1 MTQPQIIS
9 SLDDIAE
16 RYDAVLC
23 DVWGV
28 LHNGERAYPAASAA
42 LQRMRAMGKPVI
54 LITNVPKPRGPI
66 PRQLDHAGVPRDA
79 WDAIVT
85 SGDAIRI
92 ELAARAP
99 GPMFKIGP
107 DDYDRTLWEGLGLER
122 ATLDDAR
129 FVAVSGLNLD
139 DETPTDYAGILAQ
152 AKARDLDLICANPD
166 IVVRVGDR
174 MIWCAGA
181 LAQNYE
187 AIGGRVVMAGKPFAP
202 IYDLAFRELALLG
215 PPASSPATSANA
227 NANDAANTVPAG
239 TPAVRDRSRIL
250 CIGDGV
256 PTDIAGANA
265 QGLDC
270 LFIASGMHGEALW
283 VDGRADAGKIE
294 AALAAERVH
303 ATYAMAALS

>member
-1 MTQPQIIS
+1 MSKPQIIS
-9 SLDDIAE
+9 SLDDIAD

-28 LHNGERAYPAASAA
+28 LHDGRTAYPAAGAA
-42 LQRMRAMGKPVI
+42 LQRFRAAGKPVV

-66 PRQLDHAGVPRDA
+66 PGQLDRAGVPRDA

-85 SGDAIRI
+85 SGDAIRF

-107 DDYDRTLWEGLGLER
+107 DDYDRTLWEGLDLAR
-122 ATLDDAR
+122 APIETAR
-129 FVAVSGLNLD
+129 FVAISGLNYD
-139 DETPTDYAGILAQ
+139 DETPADYADTLAA

-166 IVVRVGDR
+166 IVVRVGER
-174 MIWCAGA
+174 LIWCAGA
-181 LAQNYE
+181 VARDYE
-187 AIGGRVVMAGKPFAP
+187 AIGGRVIMAGKPFAA
-202 IYDLAFRELALLG
+202 IYDLAFQELERVTGA
-215 PPASSPATSANA
+215 SANRA
-227 NANDAANTVPAG
+227 RT
-239 TPAVRDRSRIL
+239 L

-256 PTDIAGANA
+256 PTDVAGANR

-283 VDGRADAGKIE
+283 TDGAIDAAKVD
-294 AALAAERVH
+294 AALTAESVH
-303 ATYAMAALS
+303 TAYAMAALT